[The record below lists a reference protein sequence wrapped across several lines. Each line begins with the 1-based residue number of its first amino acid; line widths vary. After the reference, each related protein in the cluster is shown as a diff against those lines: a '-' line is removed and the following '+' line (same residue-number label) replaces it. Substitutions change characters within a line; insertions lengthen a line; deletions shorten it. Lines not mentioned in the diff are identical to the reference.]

1 MAVVDANYKFVMIDV
16 GAYGKD
22 SDGSVLSNSTF
33 YQRIENGSLKLPEE
47 TRLPN
52 LNVRFH

>member
-22 SDGSVLSNSTF
+22 SDDGVLSNSTF
-33 YQRIENGSLKLPEE
+33 YQHIENGSLKLPKE
-47 TRLPN
+47 TKLQIQMS
-52 LNVRFH
+52 